1 MGTYRRIEH
10 PLFQAYDSNVDPLS
24 GGLVYTYEAGTTT
37 AKATYQEDDTENTNP
52 VVLDSTGRAEIYGTG
67 SYKFVLKTSAGVTIW
82 TLDNI
87 KGIGEYQTLIQD
99 VDGDTKIQTEE
110 SADEDVIRFDIR
122 GTEMMSISEDEI
134 SFEVDGTQIMYL
146 DSDGVHSSNINFTAG
161 YGAVRRPKFR
171 WKDADEIYI
180 GAGAYHHSG
189 TSEQYVYWDSELTF
203 ALESTGS
210 NAFSD
215 DYGADG
221 WHYIYIDDTAVI
233 LQASTL
239 LDEECFLNSTTAPTW
254 SGTKHGWYN
263 GNDRCIFAVYERGD
277 AIAMFNHDG
286 GDLVKTGPVTSYGIG
301 TPGNLASLK
310 NVTLRMPGFSTKGL
324 VLNSSVY
331 SSSTD
336 YAWISPSGESA
347 TMANM
352 IGYVAAGSTVSVVTS
367 TVFTNSTQIVDIWTT
382 EGDASMYIRTFGWSF
397 PVGM

>member
-10 PLFQAYDSNVDPLS
+10 PLFQAYDSNGDPLS

-122 GTEMMSISEDEI
+122 GTQMMYI
-134 SFEVDGTQIMYL
+134 

-263 GNDRCIFAVYERGD
+263 GNDRCIFAVYETSD
-277 AIAMFNHDG
+277 AILEFFNDG
-286 GDLVKTGPVTSYGIG
+286 GRYVEFADAITVQSGGTFAAAFTDVTALTSPTFATKANVSIYTITAAGYAPFYYRKNGQTGATGHYIG
-301 TPGNLASLK
+301 TVYSASPRVNNLDVYTDTSQLIELKSASA
-310 NVTLRMPGFSTKGL
+310 NTY
-324 VLNSSVY
+324 SVY
-331 SSSTD
+331 Q
-336 YAWISPSGESA
+336 
-347 TMANM
+347 N
-352 IGYVAAGSTVSVVTS
+352 
-367 TVFTNSTQIVDIWTT
+367 
-382 EGDASMYIRTFGWSF
+382 GWYF